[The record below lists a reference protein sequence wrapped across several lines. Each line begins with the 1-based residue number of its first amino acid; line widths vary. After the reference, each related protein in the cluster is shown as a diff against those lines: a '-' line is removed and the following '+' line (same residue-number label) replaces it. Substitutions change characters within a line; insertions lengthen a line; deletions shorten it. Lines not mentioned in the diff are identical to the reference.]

1 MDRKANVKSLQ
12 EVYENHSFSDG
23 RGDKGTAHSYIDIY
37 GEQIPA
43 ETGKSLLEVG
53 VYEGHSINMWNEYL
67 PESRVVGLDIDLSR
81 LGWESLKSQVFLCD
95 ATDAVQIDGV
105 LGGSSFDYIIDDGSH
120 RYEEQV
126 AGLRNLWGYL
136 NVGGKYFIEDVVDI
150 EVAQTL
156 VSDIFSI
163 TGCEAVV
170 YDLRSFKDRSDD
182 ILIQINKV

>member
-1 MDRKANVKSLQ
+1 MKSLQ
-12 EVYENHSFSDG
+12 EVYENHSFPDG

-37 GEQIPA
+37 GAQIPA
-43 ETGKSLLEVG
+43 EVGKSLLEVG

-67 PESRVVGLDIDLSR
+67 PNSKVVGLEIDLSR
-81 LGWESLKSQVFLCD
+81 LGWESLKYQVILCD
-95 ATDAVQIDGV
+95 ATDVAQVDGV
-105 LGGSSFDYIIDDGSH
+105 LDGSSFDYIIDDGSH

-126 AGLRNLWGYL
+126 SGLRNLWKYL

-150 EVAQTL
+150 DTAQAL
-156 VSDIFSI
+156 VGDILSI

-170 YDLRSFKDRSDD
+170 YDLRGLKDRSDD